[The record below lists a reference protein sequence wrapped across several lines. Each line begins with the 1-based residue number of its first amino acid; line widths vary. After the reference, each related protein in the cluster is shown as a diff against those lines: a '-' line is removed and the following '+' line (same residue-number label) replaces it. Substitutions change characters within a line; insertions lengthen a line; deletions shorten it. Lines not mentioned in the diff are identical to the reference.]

1 MAIPPEERPSA
12 GRVLLGFVA
21 AAFASVTAV
30 VLVFASLSGGGLTVE
45 GVFGFGLF
53 AFLFGIPIALV
64 AILILALPVYLVM
77 RSRWHVRWWNAALT
91 GFLAG
96 AAAGAVLGGSDLS
109 GAAAF
114 GLAGLVG
121 GLAFWAIVR
130 ERPRF
135 APIDAET
142 FR

>member
-1 MAIPPEERPSA
+1 MAIPPEQRPSP

-30 VLVFASLSGGGLTVE
+30 VLVLAAISGGGITV
-45 GVFGFGLF
+45 GAVFGFGFF

-64 AILILALPVYLVM
+64 AILILALPVYLLM
-77 RSRWHVRWWNAALT
+77 RRHWHVRWWNGALT
-91 GFLAG
+91 GFLVGTVAGLLVSGVDLAG
-96 AAAGAVLGGSDLS
+96 AAT
-109 GAAAF
+109 F

-130 ERPRF
+130 ERPHF
-135 APIDAET
+135 ARVDPET

>member
-1 MAIPPEERPSA
+1 MAIPIEERPSA
-12 GRVLLGFVA
+12 GRVLLGFIV
-21 AAFASVTAV
+21 AAFASVTSV
-30 VLVFASLSGGGLTVE
+30 VLVLAAFSGGGITL
-45 GVFGFGLF
+45 GAVFGFGLF

-91 GFLAG
+91 GFFAG
-96 AAAGAVLGGSDLS
+96 AMAGAVLGGSDLA
-109 GAAAF
+109 GAATF
-114 GLAGLVG
+114 GLAGLAG

-130 ERPRF
+130 ERPAY